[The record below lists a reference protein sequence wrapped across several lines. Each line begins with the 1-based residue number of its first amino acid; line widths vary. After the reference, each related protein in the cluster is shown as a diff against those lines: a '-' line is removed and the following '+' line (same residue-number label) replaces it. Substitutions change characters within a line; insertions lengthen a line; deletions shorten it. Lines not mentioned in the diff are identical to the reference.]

1 MAKKKQHNAFWKD
14 IKFKYK
20 LTLTDENSLEEVGSV
35 YFTKLKGIMLI
46 AVMLI
51 TIFAL
56 ASIMI
61 AYTPLRNY
69 LPGYMNSEIR
79 SQVVNNALKVDSL
92 IEVANRQNLYIM
104 NIQDIFAG
112 NIKAD
117 TIQSIDSLTII
128 RKDSLID
135 RSEREMA
142 FRREYEE
149 REKYNLSSIGQRSEM
164 SGVLF
169 HRPTQGIIS
178 NAFDAEMQHYGID
191 IAAQDGESVVATL
204 DGTVIVSTYTADT
217 GYVIMIQHNQDLI
230 SVYKHCSLLLKKQGE
245 SVKAGEAIALAGKS
259 GTLAHNNPHLHFE
272 LWRKGKAIN
281 PETLIVF

>member
-104 NIQDIFAG
+104 NIQDIFAISIACYYSSSPSG
-112 NIKAD
+112 SCIKM
-117 TIQSIDSLTII
+117 
-128 RKDSLID
+128 R
-135 RSEREMA
+135 
-142 FRREYEE
+142 
-149 REKYNLSSIGQRSEM
+149 LSSGIM
-164 SGVLF
+164 SMINSSQAG
-169 HRPTQGIIS
+169 IS
-178 NAFDAEMQHYGID
+178 N
-191 IAAQDGESVVATL
+191 S
-204 DGTVIVSTYTADT
+204 S
-217 GYVIMIQHNQDLI
+217 
-230 SVYKHCSLLLKKQGE
+230 S
-245 SVKAGEAIALAGKS
+245 
-259 GTLAHNNPHLHFE
+259 
-272 LWRKGKAIN
+272 
-281 PETLIVF
+281 

>member
-1 MAKKKQHNAFWKD
+1 MAKKKQPIAFWEN

-20 LTLTDENSLEEVGSV
+20 LTLTDENSLEEVGSLR
-35 YFTKLKGIMLI
+35 FTKLNGILLI
-46 AVMLI
+46 AAILI
-51 TIFAL
+51 VLFAL
-56 ASIMI
+56 ASLMI

-117 TIQSIDSLTII
+117 TIQSIDSLTTI
-128 RKDSLID
+128 RQDSLIN

-149 REKYNLSSIGQRSEM
+149 REKYNLSSLGQRAEIT
-164 SGVLF
+164 GVLF
-169 HRPTQGIIS
+169 HRPTQGIIT
-178 NAFDAEMQHYGID
+178 NHFDAEKQHFGTD
-191 IAAQDGESVVATL
+191 IAAQNGESVVATL
-204 DGTVIVSTYTADT
+204 DGTIIMSTYTADT
-217 GYVIMIQHNQDLI
+217 GYVIMIQHNQDLL
-230 SVYKHCSLLLKKQGE
+230 SVYKHCSLLLKKQGDN
-245 SVKAGEAIALAGKS
+245 VKAGEAIALVGSS
-259 GTLAHNNPHLHFE
+259 GTSANNTHLHFE

-281 PETLIVF
+281 PETFIVF

>member
-1 MAKKKQHNAFWKD
+1 MAKKKQHIAFWEN

-20 LTLTDENSLEEVGSV
+20 LTLTDENSLEEVGSIC
-35 YFTKLKGIMLI
+35 FTKLNGILLI
-46 AVMLI
+46 AVILI
-51 TIFAL
+51 VLFTL
-56 ASIMI
+56 ASLMI

-79 SQVVNNALKVDSL
+79 SQVVNNTLKVDSL

-117 TIQSIDSLTII
+117 TIQSIDSLTTI

-149 REKYNLSSIGQRSEM
+149 REKYNLSSLGQRSEM
-164 SGVLF
+164 AGVHF
-169 HRPTQGIIS
+169 HRPTQGIIT
-178 NAFDAEMQHYGID
+178 NHFDAEKQHLGTD
-191 IAAQDGESVVATL
+191 IAAQNGESVVATL
-204 DGTVIVSTYTADT
+204 DGTIIMSTYTADT
-217 GYVIMIQHNQDLI
+217 GYVIMIQHNQDLL
-230 SVYKHCSLLLKKQGE
+230 SVYKHCSLLLKKQGDN
-245 SVKAGEAIALAGKS
+245 VKAGEAIALVGNS
-259 GTLAHNNPHLHFE
+259 GTLANNTHLHFE
-272 LWRKGKAIN
+272 LWREGKAFN
-281 PETLIVF
+281 PETVIAF